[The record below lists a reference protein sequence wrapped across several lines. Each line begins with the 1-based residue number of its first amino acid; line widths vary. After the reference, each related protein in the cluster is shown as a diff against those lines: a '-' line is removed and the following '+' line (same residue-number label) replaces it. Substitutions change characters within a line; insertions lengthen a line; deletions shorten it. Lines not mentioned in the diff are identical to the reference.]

1 MPMACGFTTRKLD
14 LLPLLLLQARS
25 GRVRSSPRTYS
36 AAWVASPAGGRRG
49 LGEGGDSPAARGQEI
64 GARDGRAMTPGPQPL
79 PSPAAAA
86 AARLSSRR
94 PAPQVAQEG
103 GPAGLRVFALARSCT
118 PFLRLYPRS
127 GHQDENSEE
136 NRPWICSVCR
146 NPTLNATR
154 VRVSASHGCR
164 VGRNGQ

>member
-79 PSPAAAA
+79 PLPAAAA

-94 PAPQVAQEG
+94 PARQVAQEG
-103 GPAGLRVFALARSCT
+103 GRAGLRACVCSPWLAPALL
-118 PFLRLYPRS
+118 F
-127 GHQDENSEE
+127 
-136 NRPWICSVCR
+136 
-146 NPTLNATR
+146 
-154 VRVSASHGCR
+154 SASTHAPDTKTRIQKKTGLGSAVS
-164 VGRNGQ
+164 VGTPL